1 MTRLAALFAVLAS
14 ASGTVLACG
23 MEDGASVAFR
33 RGALQL
39 AYPEALHV
47 GTAVWQAQLADQL
60 PRDPVATRSDL
71 SPEERGALRLSR
83 ADELLHRLSDRVGAA
98 PSDEGQPGV
107 SIVLIGPVHWSR
119 LEIHDGAAQ
128 AQVHVDGPA
137 DDDVVLVTE
146 LPVVEAIVEGR
157 LDFARA
163 IDRGLV
169 RLYGPP
175 ARTAAAREWLAA
187 ATGG

>member
-1 MTRLAALFAVLAS
+1 MRRLAAFLAS
-14 ASGTVLACG
+14 LAAASGTVLACG

-47 GTAVWQAQLADQL
+47 GTAVWQAQLAGQL

-71 SPEERGALRLSR
+71 SPEERGVLRLSR
-83 ADELLHRLSDRVGAA
+83 ADELLHRLSARVGAV
-98 PSDEGQPGV
+98 PSSDGGQRGV
-107 SIVLIGPVHWSR
+107 SIVLVGPVHWSR
-119 LEIHDGAAQ
+119 LEMRDGA

-137 DDDVVLVTE
+137 QDDVVVVTE
-146 LPVVEAIVEGR
+146 LAVVEAILEGQI
-157 LDFARA
+157 DIARA
-163 IDRGLV
+163 IDRGLM

-187 ATGG
+187 ATGS

>member
-60 PRDPVATRSDL
+60 PRDPVATRADL

-83 ADELLHRLSDRVGAA
+83 ADALLDRLSASVSTA
-98 PSDEGQPGV
+98 PSGAGHPGV
-107 SIVLIGPVHWSR
+107 SIVLVGPVHWSR
-119 LEIHDGAAQ
+119 LEIHDGVAQ
-128 AQVHVDGPA
+128 AQVHVDGPE

-163 IDRGLV
+163 IERGLA
-169 RLYGPP
+169 RLYGP
-175 ARTAAAREWLAA
+175 AAQTAAARRWL
-187 ATGG
+187 TRGEGG

>member
-1 MTRLAALFAVLAS
+1 MLRVVALLAAMALAS
-14 ASGTVLACG
+14 GAALGCG
-23 MEDGASVAFR
+23 MEDSASVSSR

-47 GTAVWQAQLADQL
+47 GTAVWQAQLAGQL

-83 ADELLHRLSDRVGAA
+83 ADELLDRLSAGVSAA
-98 PSDEGQPGV
+98 PSDAGHRGV
-107 SIVLIGPVHWSR
+107 AIVLVGPVHWSR
-119 LEIHDGAAQ
+119 LEMHDGAAQ
-128 AQVHVDGPA
+128 AQVHVDGPE

-163 IDRGLV
+163 IEGGLA

-175 ARTAAAREWLAA
+175 AQTAAARRWLTPGA
-187 ATGG
+187 GG